1 MSDEPAWVEDVFREK
16 SLWQVYRASRVI
28 PPNGF
33 NRKVMSLGCA
43 IATLYVAGNAWGGVS
58 NLRVLDAIT
67 RSSQSLL
74 TIATAILGF
83 LVTGFS
89 IFVASTNPK
98 IFQLLENTRYRDTG
112 LSQFKNI
119 MFNFLNVFSVYL
131 VALTVSV
138 AIYVI
143 TPLGWWPPI
152 EYLAKKTNKLV
163 PVFNS
168 AVLSIIC
175 LMALYS
181 ILRLKSF
188 IWALY
193 QSLIISMKL
202 Q

>member
-1 MSDEPAWVEDVFREK
+1 MSAKLPWVEDVFREK
-16 SLWQVYRASRVI
+16 SLWHVYRASRVI

-33 NRKVMSLGCA
+33 NRKVMALGCA
-43 IATLYVAGNAWGGVS
+43 IATFYVAGNAWGGVS

-98 IFQLLENTRYRDTG
+98 IFRLLENTRYRDTEI
-112 LSQFKNI
+112 SQFKNV

-143 TPLGWWPPI
+143 TPLGWWPPF
-152 EYLAKKTNKLV
+152 EYLAKRSIKLV